1 MVNRETKSSEGRQL
15 ALRLALAVLLANA
28 GIAAS
33 GATAAALATSAHHP
47 VGAVVA
53 APATGPGSAG
63 DHIP

>member
-1 MVNRETKSSEGRQL
+1 MEAETKSSEGRQL

>member
-1 MVNRETKSSEGRQL
+1 MVDRETKSSEGRQL

-33 GATAAALATSAHHP
+33 GATAAAVATAYHP
-47 VGAVVA
+47 TGAVVA
-53 APATGPGSAG
+53 ASTIGPGSAG